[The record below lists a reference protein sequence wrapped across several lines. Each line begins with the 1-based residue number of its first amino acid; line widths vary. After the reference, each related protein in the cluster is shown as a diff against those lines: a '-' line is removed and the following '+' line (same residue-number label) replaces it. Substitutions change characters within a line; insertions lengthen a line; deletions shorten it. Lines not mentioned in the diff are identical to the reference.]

1 MDYMPTDVSI
11 VAANISKVRRVKESA
26 VNESGGGKLNTLN
39 VILDFD
45 NIIAKKPDGKLIFKT
60 ILHRISC
67 WSN

>member
-67 WSN
+67 